1 MGTSTG
7 VQESPRRGAVPRAIV
22 ATPRVGKPQLYHRS
36 PEAESRLRAVQPS
49 GWYTI
54 ELICE
59 GS

>member
-7 VQESPRRGAVPRAIV
+7 VQESLRRGAVPRAIV
-22 ATPRVGKPQLYHRS
+22 ATPRIGKPQLYPWS

-54 ELICE
+54 ELISE

>member
-1 MGTSTG
+1 MGTSEG
-7 VQESPRRGAVPRAIV
+7 VQESLRRRPTPRAIV
-22 ATPRVGKPQLYHRS
+22 ATPRVGKPQLYHWS